1 MFLHVGNNKN
11 IRVHN
16 IIGIFDADNAT
27 ISRETKKYLKEAQQA
42 GLVEF
47 ANREEIP
54 KSFVLYSDTVSDFA
68 ERGKFKV
75 CFSQLSSSALEGRLR
90 VNKLG
95 EDSAQNQEKN

>member
-11 IRVHN
+11 IRVRN

-27 ISRETKKYLKEAQQA
+27 VSRETRKYLKEAQQA

-47 ANREEIP
+47 ANAEELP

-68 ERGKFKV
+68 EPGKFRV
-75 CFSQLSSSALEGRLR
+75 CFSQLSSTALEGRLR
-90 VNKLG
+90 
-95 EDSAQNQEKN
+95 NQKMSGQTANRE

>member
-11 IRVHN
+11 IRVRN

-27 ISRETKKYLKEAQQA
+27 VSRETKKYLKEAQQA

-47 ANREEIP
+47 ANEEEIP

-68 ERGKFKV
+68 EPGKFRV
-75 CFSQLSSSALEGRLR
+75 CFSQLSSAALEGRLR
-90 VNKLG
+90 YNKMS
-95 EDSAQNQEKN
+95 EDI